1 MKTLLLVLNINDAEW
16 LATTWSTL
24 SKSENIVVIAPSF
37 DGRFVADSLDIPYKS
52 YEEISWALD
61 KLEIADISRNKARY
75 WHEIDGIRDNIYVRS
90 IKEFNGYPILVME
103 QSLLFLAIQEILQ
116 AHTLMH
122 KIIELEQPDAIYFNE
137 RRNPFLNGG
146 ISFIADCNTVERE
159 IVRSVQA
166 GQHDI
171 QNSYNEFI
179 NNLTL
184 QCPVQRHSGDNIDF
198 SWSSEMT
205 GPNVLIFAIGGYH
218 YFEYIL
224 SVIAPL
230 QRNKARITLVV
241 MEFWDQAQ
249 QMQEMFNKLG
259 VRLIDRDSLI
269 AVNEEMI
276 WLAWKEKCDK
286 AVEAL
291 YGSEALAEYFSDASG
306 TYYPGLVSD
315 YLCRQILGTA
325 TTVVNLLRA
334 EMLISGL
341 KPDIVL
347 YHANIH
353 SVETC
358 DILPARKL
366 GIPTLA
372 IDHGIN
378 GYFDAQ
384 RMTFATEFYGVSG
397 TCLKDAMIRS
407 LHPPEQAIKVIG
419 NTRCEQITLSNLS
432 TGEAKLQFGFD
443 PDRPLC
449 IFCDQGGWSHMYEW
463 RHATYKNVGEIIQ
476 LKQLIPELQIIYRI
490 HHGRNYDGMSR
501 YFEKLGMPDIKL
513 QNSLA
518 PILTDILPAADLVV
532 SHYSSA
538 VSEALASGVPVIYLA
553 TTGEP
558 EPSYY
563 GHQALKVVESF
574 AELSSAVREVLAKKI
589 TREKV
594 IESAQSFFDIA
605 LAGHDGK
612 AGERLAQLILDLAST
627 PSDSRTYGFCDWLE
641 RIGASCLF
649 DTKEFR
655 NLFPKGLSNSNH
667 EVPFVSIIIP
677 SYNREKMIGITIQS
691 FIDQNYP
698 QEKFE
703 IVAADNCSTDNTRAV
718 ILEWQKKSPI
728 PIRYVYVEQQGAHF
742 ARNSAAKQAKGDILY
757 FTDDD
762 MIAAPDLLSELV
774 KVFKEN
780 PEIGTA
786 TGKVVPK
793 WEVEPP
799 GWIFELCNNSYL
811 SLNDLGEENIISDH
825 DIGVFS
831 CHQAV
836 TREAFFRAGGFN
848 PDFFGTELLGDGET
862 GLNIKLRDFGYKF
875 GYNGK
880 SVIHHMIPASRMTQD
895 YLNKRLA
902 NQGSADCYTEYK
914 KHRFSTEQLAD
925 RVQCYVGRLVETSS
939 QCVDKR
945 KNDDV
950 RWRMEK
956 AYSHYYLSRI
966 EYDLRLMKD
975 PDWRELVLKDDWIN
989 E

>member
-1 MKTLLLVLNINDAEW
+1 
-16 LATTWSTL
+16 
-24 SKSENIVVIAPSF
+24 
-37 DGRFVADSLDIPYKS
+37 
-52 YEEISWALD
+52 
-61 KLEIADISRNKARY
+61 
-75 WHEIDGIRDNIYVRS
+75 
-90 IKEFNGYPILVME
+90 
-103 QSLLFLAIQEILQ
+103 
-116 AHTLMH
+116 
-122 KIIELEQPDAIYFNE
+122 
-137 RRNPFLNGG
+137 
-146 ISFIADCNTVERE
+146 
-159 IVRSVQA
+159 
-166 GQHDI
+166 
-171 QNSYNEFI
+171 
-179 NNLTL
+179 
-184 QCPVQRHSGDNIDF
+184 
-198 SWSSEMT
+198 MT

-224 SVIAPL
+224 SLIAPL
-230 QRNKARITLVV
+230 QRIKARITIVV

-249 QMQEMFNKLG
+249 QMQERFNKLG
-259 VRLIDRDSLI
+259 VRLIDRDSLR
-269 AVNEEMI
+269 AANEEMI

-286 AVEAL
+286 AVAVL
-291 YGSEALAEYFSDASG
+291 YGSEALAEYFSDAYG
-306 TYYPGLVSD
+306 TYYPSLVSD
-315 YLCRQILGTA
+315 FLCRQILGTA

-341 KPDIVL
+341 KPDIIL

-384 RMTFATEFYGVSG
+384 RMTFATEFYGASG

-407 LHPPEQAIKVIG
+407 LHPPEQAVKVIG

-463 RHATYKNVGEIIQ
+463 RHATYKNVEEIIR

-501 YFEKLGMPDIKL
+501 FFKKLGMPDIQL

-518 PILTDILPAADLVV
+518 PILTDILPAADVV
-532 SHYSSA
+532 ISHYSSA
-538 VSEALASGVPVIYLA
+538 VSESLVSGVPVIYLA

-563 GHQALKVVESF
+563 GHQAIKVVESF
-574 AELSSAVREVLAKKI
+574 AELSSAVSEVLAKKL

-612 AGERLAQLILDLAST
+612 AGERLVQLILDLAST
-627 PSDSRTYGFCDWLE
+627 PSDSRRYGFCDWLE

-655 NLFPKGLSNSNH
+655 KLLPNKPVVGDL
-667 EVPFVSIIIP
+667 PFVSVIIP

-691 FIDQNYP
+691 FIDQDYP
-698 QEKFE
+698 QEKYE
-703 IVAADNCSTDNTRAV
+703 IIVADNCSTDNTRAV

-728 PIRYVYVEQQGAHF
+728 LIRYVYVEQQGAHF
-742 ARNSAAKQAKGDILY
+742 ARNFAAKQAKGDILY

-762 MIAAPDLLSELV
+762 MIAAPELLSELV

-780 PEIGTA
+780 PGIGTV

-799 GWIFELCNNSYL
+799 EWITVLCNNFYL
-811 SLNDLGEENIISDH
+811 SLNDLGEETFVDDR

-831 CHQAV
+831 CHQAIS
-836 TREAFFRAGGFN
+836 REAFFRAGGYN
-848 PDFFGTELLGDGET
+848 PDYFGADLLGDGET
-862 GLNIKLRDFGYKF
+862 GLNIKLKEFGYKF
-875 GYNGK
+875 GYSGR
-880 SVIHHMIPASRMTQD
+880 SVTQHIIPASRMTQD

-902 NQGSADCYTEYK
+902 NQGGADCYTDYK
-914 KHRFSTEQLAD
+914 KHRFSSEQLAD
-925 RVQCYVGRLVETSS
+925 RVQSYVTSLIEKS
-939 QCVDKR
+939 SLCTEKR
-945 KNDDV
+945 MSNDI
-950 RWRMEK
+950 RWRMDK
-956 AYSHYYLSRI
+956 AYTHYYLSRI